1 MNKYQR
7 FKWKGKRVTKDN
19 SDRIHLR
26 TPCSG
31 QATLFF
37 RSVKKNGIT
46 DVSHINNIYI
56 YIHKYIYIYIYIL
69 IYKYGIYMY
78 GIYMM
83 VQIDKQVDRQ
93 VGRQIDRQIDRWID

>member
-7 FKWKGKRVTKDN
+7 FKWKGERVTKDN
-19 SDRIHLR
+19 SDRIHLG

-37 RSVKKNGIT
+37 GSVKKNGIT

-56 YIHKYIYIYIYIL
+56 YIYIL
-69 IYKYGIYMY
+69 IYKYGTYMY
-78 GIYMM
+78 GIYM
-83 VQIDKQVDRQ
+83 VV
-93 VGRQIDRQIDRWID
+93 